1 MSEAAPAGAT
11 YQDVLDAP
19 PNKVA
24 EMVEGQLQLS
34 PRPASPH
41 ARSASALGMD
51 LGNPFDRGRG
61 GPGGWWILHEPELH
75 FGANVLVPDLGGW
88 RRERMPRIAN
98 TPYFKLAPDWVCEVI
113 SPTTARFDRI
123 KKVPLYAAHGV
134 SYCWLVDPLQRTLE
148 ILELKGDSY
157 SLVQALGEEDLVRA
171 RPFDAIELE
180 LSGLWL
186 DESETPIPGR

>member
-1 MSEAAPAGAT
+1 
-11 YQDVLDAP
+11 
-19 PNKVA
+19 
-24 EMVEGQLQLS
+24 
-34 PRPASPH
+34 
-41 ARSASALGMD
+41 
-51 LGNPFDRGRG
+51 
-61 GPGGWWILHEPELH
+61 
-75 FGANVLVPDLGGW
+75 
-88 RRERMPRIAN
+88 MPRIAN